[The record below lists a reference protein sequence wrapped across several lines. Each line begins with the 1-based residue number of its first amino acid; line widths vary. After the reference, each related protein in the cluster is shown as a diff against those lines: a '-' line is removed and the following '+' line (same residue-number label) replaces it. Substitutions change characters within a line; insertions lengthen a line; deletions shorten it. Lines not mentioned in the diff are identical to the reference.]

1 MTLRKTILIFAMVLA
16 VSAAATLYLMYQ
28 PVTHE
33 HDQPIEIPAGTS
45 LRGIASILGDQE
57 IINFESVFLLAAKLT
72 GNDARLKS
80 GLYRFP
86 RSMSTMDLLD
96 ILAAGSHQ
104 AYVEVTVR
112 EGLMLK
118 TIAREVAEQTE
129 MDEALLLDL
138 MRDGA
143 FINAL
148 GLDVPSLEGYLL
160 PETYRIRYDD
170 TERVFLTRLVQELLD
185 VFTPE
190 LRRQMNAMRRSMHE
204 ILTMASLVEGETRL
218 ASERARVAGVYY
230 NRLRRGMLLQADP
243 TVQYIIPDG
252 PRRLLY
258 RDLSINSRYNTY
270 MYAGLPPG
278 PVNNPGAASI
288 RAAIF
293 PESHDYYYFVADGS
307 GGHRFSRTLAEHQN
321 AVAMYR
327 KIQRQRRR

>member
-1 MTLRKTILIFAMVLA
+1 MTLRNIILIVALVLVVA
-16 VSAAATLYLMYQ
+16 GAGLLYLVYQ
-28 PVTHE
+28 PVTHDNE
-33 HDQPIEIPAGTS
+33 RPVEVPPGTS
-45 LRGIASILGDQE
+45 LRGIASILEDRD
-57 IINFESVFLLAAKLT
+57 IISSETVFLIMAKLT
-72 GNDARLKS
+72 GNDAHLQS

-86 RSMSTMDLLD
+86 PAMNVLD
-96 ILAAGSHQ
+96 VLSILSEGSHQ

-118 TIAREVAEQTE
+118 TIAREVAEQCSF
-129 MDEALLLDL
+129 DEDTLLDL
-138 MRDGA
+138 MRDRS
-143 FINAL
+143 FIASL
-148 GLDVPSLEGYLL
+148 GLDIPTLDGYLL

-170 TERVFLTRLVQELLD
+170 TERMFLTRLVQDVLN

-190 LRRQMNAMRRSMHE
+190 RRRRMESMRRSMHE

-278 PVNNPGAASI
+278 PVNNPGTASI
-288 RAAIF
+288 IAALF
-293 PESHDYYYFVADGS
+293 PESHDYYYFVADGT
-307 GGHRFSRTLAEHQN
+307 GGHRFSRTLDEHQQ
-321 AVAMYR
+321 AVAAYR
-327 KIQRQRRR
+327 KIQRRQRR